1 MIEVSAALLLIGFGA
16 FLMLCGIVA
25 GCVIDMRY
33 LNRKLLKPVPRA
45 APITRQI
52 PAVKP

>member
-52 PAVKP
+52 LALKP

>member
-1 MIEVSAALLLIGFGA
+1 VISILDAITLMLFGA
-16 FLMLCGIVA
+16 GVA
-25 GCVIDMRY
+25 LFCVTAGTIIHMRA
-33 LNRKLLKPVPRA
+33 LDRKLLKPVPRA